1 MKTSKTINQLSTVVT
16 IFAISISC
24 AVNAQAK
31 SNEATFYQWPST
43 YKTDVSKANKKTYTS
58 NEYWQVVT
66 GEELNKGIKVYLS
79 DASTLV
85 KLTPKARFDQGEVF
99 KPQNLELDHIKL
111 GGNLVPNKQK
121 LVQLAAQKEMALAGF
136 KDGSIA
142 LKVQNASLAAPSI
155 LKYAKPLIANDKYIV
170 HIKDKNSAFKLNVT
184 APLEIKKQFKPQ
196 LTVKAKL
203 TNKQLSNSDVNAR
216 LISPLGESIAL
227 KYNNGK
233 IDFSNELEQ
242 LGAVKGLYQVEL
254 DVSANHLANKIKRTI
269 KVPFIQTAETANI
282 LTSDIN
288 IQSGNKGLINVTVP
302 LSIAQA
308 GRFAVKATLQGYTL
322 NNQKIDI
329 ATAEVAQFLSY
340 DGNLSM
346 PFKVSGLTK
355 GPYSLSNIIL
365 TDQTRMMVLPQD
377 QVSKAIIE
385 QDKAW

>member
-1 MKTSKTINQLSTVVT
+1 MRTSKTINQLSAVVT
-16 IFAISISC
+16 LLAIAISC
-24 AVNAQAK
+24 ATNVQAK
-31 SNEATFYQWPST
+31 SDDATFYQWPSS
-43 YKTDVSKANKKTYTS
+43 YKTNVSKQNQETYSS

-66 GEELNKGIKVYLS
+66 GAELNKGIKVYLS
-79 DASTLV
+79 DSSTLV

-99 KPQNLELDHIKL
+99 KPQNLELNQIEL
-111 GGNLVPNKQK
+111 GNNLASSKQK

-142 LKVQNASLAAPSI
+142 LKVQNASLNAPSV
-155 LKYAKPLIANDKYIV
+155 LKYAQPLIADDKYIV

-196 LTVKAKL
+196 LKLKAEL
-203 TNKQLSNSDVNAR
+203 TNKQFSNADVNAR

-227 KYNNGK
+227 KYNNGN

-269 KVPFIQTAETANI
+269 KVPFIQTAKTANI
-282 LTSDIN
+282 HVLDIN
-288 IQSGNKGLINVTVP
+288 IETSNKGLINVTVP
-302 LSIAQA
+302 VSITQE
-308 GRFAVKATLQGYTL
+308 GRFAVKATLQGYSL
-322 NNQKIDI
+322 NNQKVDI
-329 ATAEVAQFLSY
+329 ATAEVARFLSH
-340 DGNLSM
+340 DESLSM
-346 PFKVSGLTK
+346 PFKVSRLTK

-365 TDQTRMMVLPQD
+365 TDQTRMMVLPQTG
-377 QVSKAIIE
+377 VSKAIIE